1 MEITLGPLTS
11 IPLGEGRTFDV
22 GARKIAVFRT
32 RQGQIY
38 AAQADCPHRGG
49 PLADGILGSAVLVCP
64 LHSWKFDLATGRS
77 LTGDCAIKTYPARL
91 GKKGQILVDLAGSEA
106 AESAEPAP

>member
-11 IPLGEGRTFDV
+11 IPLGEGRTFDI
-22 GARKIAVFRT
+22 GAQKIAVFRT
-32 RQGQIY
+32 RQGQVY

-77 LTGDCAIKTYPARL
+77 LSGDCAIKTYPARL
-91 GKKGQILVDLAGSEA
+91 GKKGQILVDLSGPEVAEA
-106 AESAEPAP
+106 REPAP